1 MPLPTR
7 LPTRSLAAGLA
18 TLLAGTV
25 SSAALAQATIGP
37 DLQDTLATLGGAESV
52 QVVVTFDGSDP
63 LDAGDVAALEGVG
76 VSGLTM
82 QALPMAGVIATKAQ
96 VAEIAALPDVRS
108 VYLNAPMTYFNE
120 EARALT
126 GVDRMERDGNLRT
139 AQGLPYSG
147 KGVGV
152 LINDSGIDATHPDV
166 ALGSK
171 TVQNVLAQTNLNAVS
186 GLLPVTWTENV
197 PDTDIGSGHGT
208 HVAATAAGTGAASG
222 GAHAGTARGADLI
235 GYGSGGVVLV
245 LDGLGGFDYALVN
258 QFRYN
263 IRVINNSFGGSG
275 TKDAFDPDNPYSVA
289 SKILA
294 DRGIV
299 TVFAAGNSGA
309 GEGTIGGTYI
319 KSPWVVAVGAGNK
332 DGTLAD
338 FSSRG
343 VPNAGGTAT
352 VDGETFAWVDRPTVV
367 APGTEITSAFANTG
381 VIAAPPDDADYAT
394 IQGTS
399 MAAPH
404 VAGVIALMFEANPQ
418 LHWTEVKDILER
430 TATNMPGREPW
441 EVGAGYLNAYAAV
454 TMAAGLREEYG
465 STVALTRQFA
475 ANVEE
480 TRIEGPDLT
489 VDYVP
494 VGEPATKSFTVAP
507 GLSTVLAS
515 AVVTDNTV
523 AIVLRDP
530 AGNRYGSGIS
540 LPVLGENIAVTAPA
554 MAGEWTVELS
564 GIGSISGVPTNPGGV
579 TNGTALPGSVDVDI
593 EFNRVD
599 GYTGIADVA
608 GHPARGIVERAV
620 AERLV
625 DARSN
630 GFAPNAAIT
639 RAEMADYLTL
649 GGAVR
654 QHRDTDGGFAFRDV
668 RSDQSGAA
676 EAVTAR
682 GAAMRDFDQ
691 YDGGVMLAN
700 GDRFDP
706 RGTVDRAELAYAL
719 VQALGFEDEAMARA
733 DELGDGPITA
743 PYRNERVAISD
754 DADVPAAFRG
764 HVQLALDLRL
774 IGARFG
780 VEQGAFDLEPTVTA
794 SFAPDATVTRADY
807 AFGAVNLFDRYAQ
820 GAVVGE

>member
-1 MPLPTR
+1 MPLIDR
-7 LPTRSLAAGLA
+7 AAAVGLAAF
-18 TLLAGTV
+18 LAGTA

-37 DLQDTLATLGGAESV
+37 KLQDALVDLGSAETV
-52 QVVVTFDGSDP
+52 QVVVTFDGSEP
-63 LDAGDVAALEGVG
+63 LDAGDVAALDAVG
-76 VSGLTM
+76 VSGLTFN
-82 QALPMAGVIATKAQ
+82 ALPMAGVVATRRQ
-96 VAEIAALPDVRS
+96 VEDIAALDEVRS

-126 GVDRMERDGNLRT
+126 GVERMERDGAMRT
-139 AQGLPYSG
+139 ARGLPYSG

-186 GLLPVTWTENV
+186 DLMPVVWTENV

-208 HVAATAAGTGAASG
+208 HVAGTAAGTGAASG

-258 QFRYN
+258 QHRYN
-263 IRVINNSFGGSG
+263 IRVINNSFGSSG
-275 TKDAFDPDNPYSVA
+275 TKDAFDPDDPYAVA

-299 TVFAAGNSGA
+299 TVFAAGNSGP

-332 DGTLAD
+332 DGTLAG

-343 VPNAGGTAT
+343 VKDAGGTVQ
-352 VDGETFAWVDRPTVV
+352 VDGETYEWSDRPTVV

-404 VAGVIALMFEANPQ
+404 VAGVIALMMEANPQ
-418 LHWTEVKDILER
+418 LSWQQVKSILQE
-430 TATNMPGREPW
+430 TATNMPGREAW

-454 TMAAGLREEYG
+454 SMAAGLRDEFG
-465 STVALTRQFA
+465 STVALDRRFA
-475 ANVEE
+475 ANVEQ

-494 VGEPATKSFTVAP
+494 VGPPATERFTVAP

-530 AGNRYGSGIS
+530 EGNRYGSGIS
-540 LPVLGENIAVTAPA
+540 LPVLGENVAITAPA
-554 MAGEWTVELS
+554 IPGEWTVELS
-564 GIGSISGVPTNPGGV
+564 GIGSLSGVPTNAGGL
-579 TNGTALPGSVDVDI
+579 TNGTGLPGSVDVDI

-599 GYTGIADVA
+599 GYSGIGDVA
-608 GHPARGIVERAV
+608 GHPARGIVEYAV
-620 AERLV
+620 AERLL
-625 DARSN
+625 DARSG
-630 GFAPNAAIT
+630 GFVPDAPI
-639 RAEMADYLTL
+639 RRSEMADYLTL

-654 QHRDTDGGFAFRDV
+654 QHRATAGGFAFRDLGA
-668 RSDQSGAA
+668 DASGAV

-682 GAAMRDFDQ
+682 GAALRDLAQ
-691 YDGGVMLAN
+691 YDGGVMLAD

-719 VQALGFEDEAMARA
+719 VQALGMEDEAMASA
-733 DELGDGPITA
+733 DALEEGPITA
-743 PYRNERVAISD
+743 PYGNDRVALSD
-754 DADVPAAFRG
+754 DASVPPALRG
-764 HVQLALDLRL
+764 HVQVALDLRL
-774 IGARFG
+774 LAARFD
-780 VEQGAFDLEPTVTA
+780 VEQGPYDVEPTLTA
-794 SFAPDATVTRADY
+794 SFAPQETVTRAGY

-820 GAVVGE
+820 AE